1 MRIKLEN
8 IMFGNLRLKD
18 KIENKKETSTEIL
31 RPKIKKIKTKVEIP
45 TIKRTKL

>member
-18 KIENKKETSTEIL
+18 EIENKKETSTKIP
-31 RPKIKKIKTKVEIP
+31 RPKIKKNKD
-45 TIKRTKL
+45 